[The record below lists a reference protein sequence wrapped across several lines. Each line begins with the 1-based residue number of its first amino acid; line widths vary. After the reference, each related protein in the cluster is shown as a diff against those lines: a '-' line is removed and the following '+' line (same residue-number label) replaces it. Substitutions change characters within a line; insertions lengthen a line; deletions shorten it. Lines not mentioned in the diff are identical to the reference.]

1 MELNSVLTENAYNYI
16 LDQILN
22 GSIKPGDRIR
32 EDVIAGQLG
41 MSRTPV
47 REAVNQLSQNGFINY
62 VKRKGLYCVQLD
74 ESEQRTLLDLRENLE
89 AYTYVECMKR
99 ASSEELLSLMQ
110 DITDFLA
117 LPAEEQLLQHSRRDI
132 SFHIHAASLA
142 HSHLIEKY
150 VREIETMLL
159 IVRKNLVGS
168 HRQKDTIDLS
178 WDLHAQIVR
187 AIQDKDET
195 LIRELNHEHI
205 QLMRETQL
213 VK

>member
-1 MELNSVLTENAYNYI
+1 MLFRS
-16 LDQILN
+16 
-22 GSIKPGDRIR
+22 
-32 EDVIAGQLG
+32 
-41 MSRTPV
+41 
-47 REAVNQLSQNGFINY
+47 
-62 VKRKGLYCVQLD
+62 CVQLD

-132 SFHIHAASLA
+132 SFHIHAASLT

-178 WDLHAQIVR
+178 WELHTQIVR
-187 AIQDKDET
+187 AMQDKDEA

>member
-1 MELNSVLTENAYNYI
+1 
-16 LDQILN
+16 
-22 GSIKPGDRIR
+22 
-32 EDVIAGQLG
+32 
-41 MSRTPV
+41 
-47 REAVNQLSQNGFINY
+47 
-62 VKRKGLYCVQLD
+62 
-74 ESEQRTLLDLRENLE
+74 
-89 AYTYVECMKR
+89 
-99 ASSEELLSLMQ
+99 
-110 DITDFLA
+110 
-117 LPAEEQLLQHSRRDI
+117 
-132 SFHIHAASLA
+132 
-142 HSHLIEKY
+142 
-150 VREIETMLL
+150 MLL